1 MSIFR
6 EVGAKVVEEVKP
18 EPVVRPSKVVKA
30 VDPANVEWKRKLK
43 LDGNVRGGKVGGPA
57 RAKALSS
64 ARRSEIAR
72 LAAQARWGK

>member
-18 EPVVRPSKVVKA
+18 EPVVRPSKAVKH

-57 RAKALSS
+57 RAKVLSA

-72 LAAQARWGK
+72 AAALARWSK

>member
-18 EPVVRPSKVVKA
+18 EPVLRPSKSVKA
-30 VDPANVEWKRKLK
+30 VDLANVEWKRKLK

-57 RAKALSS
+57 RAKALSA

-72 LAAQARWGK
+72 AAAQARWSK